1 MASARQRAAARRNI
15 KKARAALGKGSRR
28 VRRRSVRR
36 VRSER
41 RVMRMASRR
50 GHKHRMSA
58 LKAAGLGIGTYFG
71 LTLGHAQDPMAIA
84 QDPMGATVNLFTAIT
99 GFDPATKSF
108 NIDNFGAFW
117 LPVASFYILD
127 VVAKKLLHHNVKL
140 TKDISLF

>member
-1 MASARQRAAARRNI
+1 MSGR
-15 KKARAALGKGSRR
+15 K
-28 VRRRSVRR
+28 
-36 VRSER
+36 
-41 RVMRMASRR
+41 
-50 GHKHRMSA
+50 HKNRISA

-108 NIDNFGAFW
+108 NVDNFGAFW

-127 VVAKKLLHHNVKL
+127 VVGKKLLHHSIKL
-140 TKDISLF
+140 TKDFSLF